1 MKVSVAVPCYE
12 YNGNGVRYL
21 SDLFRTIQNQTLKDV
36 EVVISDQ
43 SIDDEIMDFCMDN
56 IFDLDIK
63 YIRNKEGRGNAAIN
77 TNVAMDNCKGEVVKL
92 MYMDDFFVLPT
103 ALERTYKYLMATDK
117 MWLACGTIHTGDDG
131 KTFDTTLIPRWNDNM
146 LKARGNNTMSGT
158 TVISYKREGM
168 NVKWDPKT
176 FGLLDIDFYHSM
188 RAKYGDCLIMGEVHV
203 CQRINPGNIISTKT
217 EEEIQ
222 KEFSYCRAKHGIKL

>member
-92 MYMDDFFVLPT
+92 MYMDDFFVLPA
-103 ALERTYKYLMATDK
+103 ALERTHKYLMATDK
-117 MWLACGTIHTGDDG
+117 MWLV
-131 KTFDTTLIPRWNDNM
+131 WDNPH
-146 LKARGNNTMSGT
+146 
-158 TVISYKREGM
+158 KR
-168 NVKWDPKT
+168 
-176 FGLLDIDFYHSM
+176 
-188 RAKYGDCLIMGEVHV
+188 
-203 CQRINPGNIISTKT
+203 
-217 EEEIQ
+217 
-222 KEFSYCRAKHGIKL
+222 